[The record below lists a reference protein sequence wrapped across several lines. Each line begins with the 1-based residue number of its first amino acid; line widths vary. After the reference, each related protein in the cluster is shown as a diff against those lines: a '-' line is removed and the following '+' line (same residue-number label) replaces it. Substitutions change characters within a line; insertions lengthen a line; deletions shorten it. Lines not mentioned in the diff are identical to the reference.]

1 VSTQGGLTF
10 ARDRVMRFL
19 EQLERLAAGD
29 DQASLDI
36 SPLHDELDAIAFGI
50 KVLADELRWAH
61 EQMTESERV
70 NFAIAFHFN
79 PCAMAIV
86 RRSDNQFQD
95 VNQSFERQTGYSR
108 DDVVGRT
115 REQVGLWL
123 DAGDLEAITA
133 NIRSGRPVVNREIR
147 YRTKA
152 GATATALYSADIILF
167 RGEPCIL
174 SASVDVTD
182 RMRAEEAAA
191 TLRWELAHR
200 GRVIMLDALTAS
212 LAHEI
217 NQPLTAI
224 MSNAHVALELV
235 NGPALEIDL
244 LREILEDVLVDSRR
258 AGDVIWRMRS
268 LLKKGET
275 RVEQFRLNNVLDTV
289 MKLVESHVA
298 TRRISLVTER
308 TPIAGCVLGDS
319 VQVQQVALNL
329 LMNAFDAVQDCEPE
343 RRRVALRTSQRDA
356 TALIEVVDYGAGLTD
371 DALSRIFE
379 PFQTTKREGI
389 GLGLWICHEI
399 VTAHGGT
406 MSATRNVAGGMT
418 FIAAFPL
425 RAPDA
430 ATQPVVTPRRQER
443 SS

>member
-1 VSTQGGLTF
+1 VSTREELTF
-10 ARDRVMRFL
+10 ARDRVVRFL
-19 EQLERLAAGD
+19 EQLEQLAAGD
-29 DQASLDI
+29 DHASLDI

-61 EQMTESERV
+61 GQMTESERV

-86 RRSDNQFQD
+86 RLADNRYRD
-95 VNQSFERQTGYSR
+95 VNQSFERQTGYGR
-108 DDVVGRT
+108 DEVIGRT
-115 REQVGLWL
+115 REDVGLWL
-123 DAGDLEAITA
+123 DASDAAAIA
-133 NIRSGRPVVNREIR
+133 ADISGGKPVASREIR
-147 YRTKA
+147 LRTRS
-152 GATATALYSADIILF
+152 GAITTALYSADVILF
-167 RGEPCIL
+167 RGEPCML

-191 TLRWELAHR
+191 ALRWELAHR
-200 GRVIMLDALTAS
+200 GRVSMLDALTAS

-217 NQPLTAI
+217 NQPLTAV
-224 MSNAHVALELV
+224 MSNAHVALEMV
-235 NGPALEIDL
+235 KGPALELDL

-275 RVEQFRLNNVLDTV
+275 RVEQLDLNTILEAA
-289 MKLVESHVA
+289 MKLVESHVI
-298 TRRISLVTER
+298 TRRISLVTEQA
-308 TPIAGCVLGDS
+308 PLDGHILGDS

-329 LMNAFDAVQDCEPE
+329 LMNAFDAVEQCEPG
-343 RRRVALRTSQRDA
+343 RRRVTLRTSQRQA
-356 TALIEVVDYGAGLTD
+356 TAVLEVVDCGPGLND
-371 DALSRIFE
+371 DALRRIFE

-399 VTAHGGT
+399 VGAHGGT
-406 MSATRNVAGGMT
+406 LGAVRNPAGGMT
-418 FIAAFPL
+418 FSAAFPL
-425 RAPDA
+425 RAADA
-430 ATQPVVTPRRQER
+430 ESPPVVTSHHQLR

>member
-1 VSTQGGLTF
+1 MSARDELTF
-10 ARDRVMRFL
+10 ARDRVISFL
-19 EQLERLAAGD
+19 ERLERLAAGD
-29 DQASLDI
+29 DSASLDI

-61 EQMTESERV
+61 AQMTESERV

-86 RRSDNQFQD
+86 RLADNRYRD

-108 DDVVGRT
+108 DEVIGRT
-115 REQVGLWL
+115 REEVGLWL
-123 DAGDLEAITA
+123 DVSDQAAIA
-133 NIRSGRPVVNREIR
+133 ADMNAGRPVTSREIR
-147 YRTKA
+147 IRTKS
-152 GATATALYSADIILF
+152 GATATALFSADVILF

-217 NQPLTAI
+217 NQPLTAV
-224 MSNAHVALELV
+224 MSNAHVALEMVKRPSPEL
-235 NGPALEIDL
+235 DL

-275 RVEQFRLNNVLDTV
+275 RVEQLNLNTILDAV
-289 MKLVESHVA
+289 MKLVESHVI
-298 TRRISLVTER
+298 TRRIALVIER
-308 TPIAGCVLGDS
+308 APIAGHILGDS

-329 LMNAFDAVQDCEPE
+329 LMNAFDAVHECEPGH
-343 RRRVALRTSQRDA
+343 RRVTLRASQRDA
-356 TALIEVVDYGAGLTD
+356 SAVLEVVDCGPGLSE
-371 DALSRIFE
+371 DALRRIFE

-399 VTAHGGT
+399 VAAHGGT
-406 MSATRNVAGGMT
+406 LTATRNATGGMT
-418 FIAAFPL
+418 FTAAFPL
-425 RAPDA
+425 RSADA
-430 ATQPVVTPRRQER
+430 VSQPEVR
-443 SS
+443 SLHQAQSS

>member
-1 VSTQGGLTF
+1 MAATATALIALENGIVFVRVRDGALMRPSDARENLTVALSQTDGTRRPILVDITKCPPLEAETRHVYSGQLLVDGFTALALLIEASPLGRMMGNMYLRVAASRHPDAAVHQRSQRHRVAARVSIVSTQGGLTF

-108 DDVVGRT
+108 DEVVGRT

-123 DAGDLEAITA
+123 DAGDLEAIAA

-182 RMRAEEAAA
+182 RVRAEEAAA

-224 MSNAHVALELV
+224 MSNAHVALELA
-235 NGPALEIDL
+235 NGPC
-244 LREILEDVLVDSRR
+244 
-258 AGDVIWRMRS
+258 AGDRPS
-268 LLKKGET
+268 
-275 RVEQFRLNNVLDTV
+275 
-289 MKLVESHVA
+289 
-298 TRRISLVTER
+298 
-308 TPIAGCVLGDS
+308 P
-319 VQVQQVALNL
+319 
-329 LMNAFDAVQDCEPE
+329 
-343 RRRVALRTSQRDA
+343 
-356 TALIEVVDYGAGLTD
+356 
-371 DALSRIFE
+371 
-379 PFQTTKREGI
+379 
-389 GLGLWICHEI
+389 
-399 VTAHGGT
+399 
-406 MSATRNVAGGMT
+406 
-418 FIAAFPL
+418 
-425 RAPDA
+425 
-430 ATQPVVTPRRQER
+430 
-443 SS
+443 

>member
-1 VSTQGGLTF
+1 VSTPGELTF
-10 ARDRVMRFL
+10 ARARVTRLL
-19 EQLERLAAGD
+19 EQIERLAAGE
-29 DQASLDI
+29 DQAALEM

-61 EQMTESERV
+61 EQMTESDRV
-70 NFAIAFHFN
+70 NFGIAFHFN

-86 RRSDNQFQD
+86 RLSDSQFRD
-95 VNQSFERQTGYSR
+95 VNQGFERQTGYGR

-115 REQVGLWL
+115 RRQVGLWV
-123 DAGDLEAITA
+123 DAGDRAAIA
-133 NIRSGRPVVNREIR
+133 ADIRNGRRVVSREIR
-147 YRTKA
+147 YRTKSGA
-152 GATATALYSADIILF
+152 AATAIYSADIILF
-167 RGEPCIL
+167 RGEPCVL
-174 SASVDVTD
+174 SAAVDVTD
-182 RMRAEEAAA
+182 RVRAEEAAA

-224 MSNAHVALELV
+224 MSNAHVALELA
-235 NGPALEIDL
+235 NGPAPEIDL

-275 RVEQFRLNNVLDTV
+275 QIEQLDLSGILDTV
-289 MKLVESHVA
+289 VKLVEGHAA
-298 TRRISLVTER
+298 TRRIALVTELAPM
-308 TPIAGCVLGDS
+308 TSYVLGDR

-329 LMNAFDAVQDCEPE
+329 LMNAFDAVKDCDADA
-343 RRRVALRTSQRDA
+343 RRVCLRTRQRDA
-356 TALIEVVDYGAGLTD
+356 TAVIEVADGGAGLSD
-371 DALSRIFE
+371 EALARIFE
-379 PFQTTKREGI
+379 PFRTTKPEGI

-406 MSATRNVAGGMT
+406 LAATRNAAGGMT
-418 FIAAFPL
+418 FAAAFPL
-425 RAPDA
+425 RTSDA
-430 ATQPVVTPRRQER
+430 DARPVVTPRRQER